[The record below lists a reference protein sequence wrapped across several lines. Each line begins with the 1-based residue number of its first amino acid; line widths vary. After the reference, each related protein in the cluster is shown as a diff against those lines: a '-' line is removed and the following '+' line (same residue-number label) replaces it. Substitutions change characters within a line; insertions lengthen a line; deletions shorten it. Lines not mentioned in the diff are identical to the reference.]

1 MKKAMP
7 SVAKASVKPVKMI
20 GKASAKAMPKEE
32 KVALKASKMERGSIK
47 TGAMPK
53 KDGANC
59 YGKKSGK

>member
-7 SVAKASVKPVKMI
+7 SAAKATVKPAKMPA
-20 GKASAKAMPKEE
+20 KPSAKAMPKEQA
-32 KVALKASKMERGSIK
+32 VGIKASKQERGSVK

-59 YGKKSGK
+59 YGKRGK